1 MNQHS
6 VTQLRLPGFNALETV
21 FESNNS
27 TIFRGERLRDN
38 LPVLIKVLKSRRPT
52 PRDLARLRRE
62 FEIAH
67 PLQGSG
73 IVRYYSVEPYENG
86 VALIMEDFRARSLA
100 DLLRL
105 EPLRLERFLELARQ
119 CAEGLTQI
127 HAQQVI
133 HKDIKP
139 HNIVVGTVADQP
151 AAPATTTGAIAQA
164 GAGEA
169 LKYIDFGISSKISR
183 ETAGAANPG
192 KLEGTLAYMSP
203 EQTGRMNRA
212 VDYRSDFYSLGVTLF
227 EMLFGRVPFPGED
240 AMELVHSHIARD
252 VQFPD
257 TSAAGEEPP
266 ATIIAILAKLLAKTA
281 EDRYESAYGLRAD
294 FERCLRELRE
304 DGKVSDFPI
313 GEHDF
318 SDVFQIP
325 QKLYGREKE
334 IAQLLE
340 YFQTIEGGDSALML
354 VAGKSGVG
362 KSALLGEI
370 HKPIARA
377 GGHYIAGK
385 FDQYKRNI
393 PFSALIQAFQE
404 LIHQLL
410 GESDQVL
417 ADWKDRIVA
426 AFGPNGQVII
436 DVIPEVELIT
446 GEQMPLPDL
455 PPTESRNRF
464 NLVFQNFIRAFATA
478 DAPLAIFL
486 DDLQWA
492 DSATLALIKV
502 LLTDPDAGHLL
513 IVGAYRDNEVHDAH
527 PLILAL
533 EEIRLS
539 GARISD
545 LNLQPLSLEN
555 VTQLTADA
563 LHVPGDQAQP
573 LAELVFKKT
582 DGNPFYINEL
592 LRELHSQGFIAFDRQ
607 ASAWTWDL
615 PAIQS
620 HGLSEDVLAFMATRL
635 RKLDRL
641 TLNLMRIASALGS
654 RFDLRMLSLA
664 CGTNPFDTA
673 AHLER
678 ALQEGLILPR
688 DESYKYITQHTDS
701 QGAAAIQYAFVHD
714 RVQQAAYDLLDSEE
728 RATLHRALGRLH
740 LEHLTFDER
749 EERLLGIVNHLNI
762 GRELLSD
769 EEEKLEL
776 ARLNLAA
783 GRKAKSSTAYE
794 GAVLMFHIALEQLPD
809 RAAEALNRYYQL
821 YIDLNMELGETYY
834 MMNDLANAEKF
845 FEVILARAKTGV
857 EKLRVYE
864 IKIGIS
870 TGQSQPELAVQL
882 GVEALDMLGIR
893 LSTNPTETM
902 ARSELSKVV
911 TRLKRMSAQDFLG
924 AKTMQDPV
932 HLATMQILMQ
942 LGMPAYILSS
952 NLFPI
957 LIARMMS
964 LSLKHGNCPATAFA
978 CAAYGSLLAGLLD
991 QTEEGYRYGTIAI
1004 DLTEKLGARDVRG
1017 RVYYLFASTLHH
1029 WKHHVNQRDDYLLEA
1044 YRSCLETGDLPYV
1057 ALCVQGINSAP
1068 LWTGTRRLSSVER
1081 SLERYDHALFRT
1093 GQKNTIHTVGVAWQ
1107 YIRNMQG
1114 AARNRARLSSDKFQ
1128 EDEIIPAWESSG
1140 NANGLFF
1147 VYWNKAALSTLFGN
1161 YEQAVN
1167 FAEQAWTYVNAAV
1180 GTLAIPILVFYH
1192 TIARIGLA
1200 DRTKS
1205 ATRRRELTRQIA
1217 EARQKLQQYAGQNPR
1232 NFTHMLELVD
1242 AELARQDRDHGKA
1255 MDLYDQAIQTAGA
1268 NGFILHEG
1276 LANELSGHYYS
1287 AQKKRRF
1294 AAIYFKEARQA
1305 YNNCRALAKASDLD
1319 LHLQE
1324 LMRHASEAERNAGA
1338 DPNSAMLQTAVHGET
1353 VGDSESMADSTTT
1366 FSDSGGGSLDMSTV
1380 IKASQAIAGEIQ
1392 LADLLQKMIRIVME
1406 NAGAQRAVLL
1416 LEQDG
1421 RLRIEADGQLNDAV
1435 VQVLQSVPLEDSDEL
1450 PRSVI
1455 NTVERT
1461 GEALVVYDA
1470 RDDSSYSKD
1479 PYVTANQPR
1488 SVLAKPVI
1496 LQGKLIGILYL
1507 ENNGA
1512 PGAFTEQ
1519 RVRVLNILSSQIGTS
1534 IDNARLY
1541 SNLEAA
1547 LEQERL
1553 AKQAQIELNKASSLF
1568 VPTEFLCL
1576 LDQDSIVGVNL
1587 GENIQKEM
1595 TVLFSDIRSFTSISE
1610 KLSPE
1615 QTFQFING
1623 YLAHVGPCVRQ
1634 HNGFI
1639 DKYIGDA
1646 VMALFPTAADGV
1658 AAAIAMHLAMVEFN
1672 RERAHAGRSP
1682 VGMGVGINTGQLM
1695 LGTIGEA
1702 NRMEGTVISDAVNLA
1717 SRIES
1722 LTKMYGASLI
1732 VSGQTFGQLADPA
1745 AYAHRLLDRVRV
1757 KGKQEPVEIIEI
1769 LDAENP
1775 EQRKFKLDHKE
1786 RFEQATAAYRAKN
1799 FARAANEFK
1808 TITDENPT
1816 DLAAKLYRARCIRN
1830 HREGVPDDW
1839 NGVEALGKK

>member
-1 MNQHS
+1 MNQFS

-21 FESNNS
+21 FESKNS

-38 LPVLIKVLKSRRPT
+38 LPVLIKVLKSRRPP

-67 PLQGSG
+67 PLEGSG

-86 VALIMEDFRARSLA
+86 LALIMEDFRARSLA

-105 EPLRLERFLELARQ
+105 EPLRLERFLELAVL
-119 CAEGLTQI
+119 CAEGLHQI

-139 HNIVVGTVADQP
+139 HNIVLGGEDSG
-151 AAPATTTGAIAQA
+151 AAPALT
-164 GAGEA
+164 

-183 ETAGAANPG
+183 ETAGAASPG

-212 VDYRSDFYSLGVTLF
+212 VDYRSDFYSLGVTLY
-227 EMLFGRVPFPGED
+227 EMLYGRVPFPGED
-240 AMELVHSHIARD
+240 AMELVHSHIARE
-252 VQFPD
+252 VLFPEN
-257 TSAAGEEPP
+257 SAAGESVPS
-266 ATIIAILAKLLAKTA
+266 TIIAVLARLLAKTA

-294 FERCLRELRE
+294 FDRALRELRE
-304 DGKVSDFPI
+304 SGKISDFPI
-313 GEHDF
+313 GEQDF

-325 QKLYGREKE
+325 QKLYGRETE
-334 IAQLLE
+334 IADLLE
-340 YFQTIEGGDSALML
+340 YFETIESGESALML

-370 HKPIARA
+370 HKPVARA

-385 FDQYKRNI
+385 FDQYKRNL
-393 PFSALIQAFQE
+393 PFSALIQALQE

-417 ADWKDRIVA
+417 AEWKDRMVS

-446 GEQMPLPDL
+446 GEQMPLPEL

-464 NLVFQNFIRAFATA
+464 NLVFQNFIRAFASEN
-478 DAPLAIFL
+478 APLVIFL

-513 IVGAYRDNEVHDAH
+513 MVGAYRDNEVHDAH

-539 GARISD
+539 GARVRD
-545 LNLQPLSLEN
+545 LNLQPLSLEH

-563 LHVPGDQAQP
+563 LHVQPDQTRE

-592 LRELHSQGFIAFDRQ
+592 LRELHSQGFISFDRQ
-607 ASAWTWDL
+607 AAAWTWDL

-620 HGLSEDVLAFMATRL
+620 HGLSEDVLDFLAGRL
-635 RKLDRL
+635 RKLDRF
-641 TLNLMRIASALGS
+641 TLNLLRIASALGN

-664 CGTNPFDTA
+664 CGSEPVETA
-673 AHLER
+673 ALLER
-678 ALQEGLILPR
+678 ALAEGLILPR
-688 DESYKYITQHTDS
+688 DEAYKYVTQFTDFN
-701 QGAAAIQYAFVHD
+701 AAADIQYAFVHD
-714 RVQQAAYDLLDSEE
+714 RVQQAAYDLLDGEE
-728 RATLHRALGRLH
+728 RATLHRALGRLY
-740 LEHLTFDER
+740 LEHLTYDER
-749 EERLLGIVNHLNI
+749 EERLLGIVTHLNI
-762 GRELLSD
+762 GRELLTD
-769 EEEKLEL
+769 AGEKLEL

-783 GRKAKSSTAYE
+783 GRKAKNSTAYE
-794 GAVLMFHIALEQLPD
+794 GAILMFHIALEQLPD
-809 RAAEALNRYYQL
+809 RAAEALNLHYQL
-821 YIDLNMELGETYY
+821 FIDLNMELGETYY
-834 MMNDLANAEKF
+834 MVNDLANAEKF

-882 GVEALDMLGIR
+882 GVEALDLLGIR
-893 LSTNPTETM
+893 LSTNPGEAM
-902 ARSELSKVV
+902 ARSELSKIAG
-911 TRLKRMSAQDFLG
+911 RLKKATARDFLS
-924 AKTMQDPV
+924 AKTMEDPV

-957 LIARMMS
+957 LIARMMQ

-978 CAAYGSLLAGLLD
+978 CAAFGSLLAGMLD
-991 QTEEGYRYGTIAI
+991 QPEEGYRFGAIAI
-1004 DLTEKLGARDVRG
+1004 DLTEKLGAREVRG

-1044 YRSCLETGDLPYV
+1044 YRSCLEIGDLPYV

-1081 SLERYDHALFRT
+1081 SLERYEHALFRT
-1093 GQKNTIHTVGVAWQ
+1093 GQKNTIQTVGIAWQ

-1114 AARNRARLSSDKFQ
+1114 AARNRARLSGEKFQ
-1128 EDEIIPAWESSG
+1128 EGEIIPAWEESG

-1167 FAEQAWTYVNAAV
+1167 FAERAWSYVNAAV
-1180 GTLAIPILVFYH
+1180 GSLAIPILVFYH
-1192 TIARIGLA
+1192 TLARIGLV
-1200 DRTKS
+1200 DRTRS
-1205 ATRRRELTRQIA
+1205 AARRRELTRQID
-1217 EARQKLQQYAGQNPR
+1217 EDYTRLQSYAGQNPR
-1232 NFTHMLELVD
+1232 NFSHMLELVE
-1242 AELARQDRDHGKA
+1242 AERARQAEDHGRA
-1255 MDLYDQAIQTAGA
+1255 MDLYDQAIETAGA
-1268 NGFILHEG
+1268 SGFALHEG
-1276 LANELSGHYYS
+1276 LGNELAGHYY
-1287 AQKKRRF
+1287 ADRKKIRF
-1294 AAIYFKEARQA
+1294 AAIYFKEAQKN
-1305 YNNCRALAKASDLD
+1305 YGQCRALAKASDLD

-1324 LMRHASEAERNAGA
+1324 LMRRASEAERQIGVGGG
-1338 DPNSAMLQTAVHGET
+1338 DSTAMPQTAVHGET
-1353 VGDSESMADSTTT
+1353 LGDSESLSDSTVT
-1366 FSDSGGGSLDMSTV
+1366 FSGDGDGALDMSTV
-1380 IKASQAIAGEIQ
+1380 IKASQAISGEIQ
-1392 LADLLQKMIRIVME
+1392 LAGLLQTMVRIVME

-1421 RLRIEADGQLNDAV
+1421 RLRIEADGQLNDAKV
-1435 VQVLQSVPLEDSDEL
+1435 KVLQSIPLEESDEL

-1461 GEALVVYDA
+1461 SEAVVVYDA
-1470 RDDSSYSKD
+1470 RDDSVYGKD
-1479 PYVTANQPR
+1479 PYIAANQPR
-1488 SVLAKPVI
+1488 SVLAKPVV
-1496 LQGKLIGILYL
+1496 LQGKLIGVLYL

-1541 SNLEAA
+1541 SNLETA

-1568 VPTEFLCL
+1568 VPTEFLRL
-1576 LDQDSIVGVNL
+1576 LDQESIVGVSL

-1595 TVLFSDIRSFTSISE
+1595 TVLFSDIRSFTTISE
-1610 KLSPE
+1610 ELTPE
-1615 QTFQFING
+1615 QNFQFING

-1672 RERAHAGRSP
+1672 RERARAGRKP

-1732 VSGQTFGQLADPA
+1732 VSGQTFAQLPEPVS
-1745 AYAHRLLDRVRV
+1745 YKHRLLDRVRV
-1757 KGKQEPVEIIEI
+1757 KGKSEPVEIIEI
-1769 LDAENP
+1769 LDGETP
-1775 EQRKFKLDHKE
+1775 ERLLAKLNQKE
-1786 RFEQATAAYRAKN
+1786 RFEQATAEYRARN

-1808 TITDENPT
+1808 ALIDENPD
-1816 DLAAKLYRARCIRN
+1816 DLAAKLYRARSIRN
-1830 HREGVPDDW
+1830 HREGVPDEW
-1839 NGVEALGKK
+1839 NGIEALGKK